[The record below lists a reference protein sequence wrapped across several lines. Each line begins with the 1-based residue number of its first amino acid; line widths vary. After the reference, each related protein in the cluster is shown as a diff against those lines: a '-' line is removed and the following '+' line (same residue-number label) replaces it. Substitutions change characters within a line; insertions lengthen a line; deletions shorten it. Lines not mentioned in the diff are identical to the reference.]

1 MTKTKDP
8 NAPTLTQESVL
19 ASAVFSAYQAGWNG
33 KLGTPHSPTLFA
45 GNYTRAG
52 VPRGTRE
59 AAYRRDLVD
68 RVLSSPQ
75 STSYDWPLTEEGV
88 KVGAA
93 YYEKKH
99 GRTAKMAGTEVINA
113 QKERRKKH
121 AERKKRAKHL
131 FRGLHRERGAKGKR
145 SISAAIDESGEIRL
159 NLDDLLVL
167 GEEIEKLRAA
177 SEPLVD

>member
-1 MTKTKDP
+1 MKKDP

-19 ASAVFSAYQAGWNG
+19 ATAVYGAYRAGWDG
-33 KLGTPHSPTLFA
+33 KMGTEHSPRLFA
-45 GNYTRAG
+45 GNYERAG

-68 RVLSSPQ
+68 RVLRSQSS
-75 STSYDWPLTEEGV
+75 TAYDWPLTEEGI

-99 GRTAKMAGTEVINA
+99 GRTAKMAGLEVIQE
-113 QKERRKKH
+113 QKARRKAH
-121 AERKKRAKHL
+121 ADRKKRAKHL
-131 FRGLHRERGAKGKR
+131 FRGLHRERGTKGKR
-145 SISAAIDESGEIRL
+145 SIAAAIDESGEIRL

-167 GEEIEKLRAA
+167 GEEIENLREA
-177 SEPLVD
+177 SRS